1 MIPETLTALRAAI
14 QAFNADAVIQSRYA
28 PVCAELDLLLHL
40 IDIVDRRTHKES
52 NI

>member
-1 MIPETLTALRAAI
+1 MNLETLIALRAAI

-28 PVCAELDLLLHL
+28 SVCAELDLLLSY
-40 IDIVDRRTHKES
+40 IDIVERRTHEGS

>member
-1 MIPETLTALRAAI
+1 MTPETIVALRAAI

-28 PVCAELDLLLHL
+28 PVCAELDLLLSL
-40 IDIVDRRTHKES
+40 IDIVERSSHEGG